1 MFAKFVSYIGPVCLV
16 TTVVK
21 PADLLGLATR
31 RTVHALECVEK
42 QTGMH
47 CTVAPA
53 RYRRAGGGVFTL
65 YFSPHRTADGWF
77 VVHQVLYSC
86 ILLY

>member
-1 MFAKFVSYIGPVCLV
+1 MKVDSIHLPG

-21 PADLLGLATR
+21 PADLLGLVAL
-31 RTVHALECVEK
+31 RTVHALGCVEK

-47 CTVAPA
+47 CPVAPA

-65 YFSPHRTADGWF
+65 YFSPHRAAGGWF

-86 ILLY
+86 I